1 MDILFEA
8 EDNATPI
15 TEEETHG
22 LKHKWITQ
30 RSELNEMEMQGII
43 AAEKWLASHTPQDVL
58 NESFLRKLHT
68 KMFGSVWSWAGTY
81 RTTERNIG
89 VAPYQIPVKLKGLFD
104 DTHFW
109 IENATYPPQEIAIR
123 FHHKLV
129 WIHPFPNGNGRISRL
144 MADLLIRQIG
154 VNPLFWGKADL
165 VSISA
170 TRTQYIKAL
179 QKADNGDYS
188 ELLDFTSGPVS

>member
-22 LKHKWITQ
+22 LKQKWI
-30 RSELNEMEMQGII
+30 
-43 AAEKWLASHTPQDVL
+43 
-58 NESFLRKLHT
+58 RKCSDQC
-68 KMFGSVWSWAGTY
+68 GAGLEPTV
-81 RTTERNIG
+81 R
-89 VAPYQIPVKLKGLFD
+89 
-104 DTHFW
+104 
-109 IENATYPPQEIAIR
+109 
-123 FHHKLV
+123 
-129 WIHPFPNGNGRISRL
+129 PNGNGRISRL

-154 VNPLFWGKADL
+154 GTALFWGSIDL

-179 QKADNGDYS
+179 QKADSGDYS
-188 ELLDFTSGPVS
+188 ELLEFTSGPVL